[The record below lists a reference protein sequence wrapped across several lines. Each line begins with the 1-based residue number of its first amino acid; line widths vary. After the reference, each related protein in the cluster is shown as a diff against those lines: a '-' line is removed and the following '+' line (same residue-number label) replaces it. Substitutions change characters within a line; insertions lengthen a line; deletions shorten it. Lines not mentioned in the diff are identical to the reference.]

1 MLPDFKSGRADSCR
15 FTFYVCFNVNR
26 RKTVIYPLR
35 IIHARFMKIYVLCP
49 AKDEKT
55 IHDSFVFIHV
65 YSCSAAG
72 EPS

>member
-1 MLPDFKSGRADSCR
+1 MRKTKADYKSLYQMLPDYKSGRADSCR

-49 AKDEKT
+49 EGAT
-55 IHDSFVFIHV
+55 
-65 YSCSAAG
+65 G
-72 EPS
+72 L